1 MIQITIYFEITTTA
15 YHCTKNTYIYIYF
28 WLMKTLTKYAVV
40 LPLFFFFSAVKAQD
54 SIPPAVPVNQDSLRF
69 VAFNKKIQ
77 LIENQRVADSI
88 KKAELLAEIQSL
100 KTTDNLKKETL
111 QAQLEAIS
119 NQEADRLASKKRR

>member
-1 MIQITIYFEITTTA
+1 
-15 YHCTKNTYIYIYF
+15 
-28 WLMKTLTKYAVV
+28 MKTLTKYAVV